1 MVYKIKEEDR
11 KYIEEFKKNPIG
23 KHSPQLQRILNLFR
37 GCAMEGKYVLVCTE
51 PHKKWALGQFTGVRG
66 EPIKMT
72 NRVFDN
78 IEAAEWHVFKERWKY
93 YTGEEID

>member
-1 MVYKIKEEDR
+1 
-11 KYIEEFKKNPIG
+11 
-23 KHSPQLQRILNLFR
+23 
-37 GCAMEGKYVLVCTE
+37 MEGKYVLVCTE
-51 PHKKWALGQFTGVRG
+51 PHKKWALGQFTGVRV
-66 EPIKMT
+66 EPINMT